1 MGLFLQPSNS
11 PAFHFTL
18 EAQLCF
24 VRRVVEPKGHRHVLQ
39 LIYGFAVQKPGA
51 DSPGG

>member
-11 PAFHFTL
+11 PGFHFTL

-24 VRRVVEPKGHRHVLQ
+24 VRRVVEPEGHWWVPQ
-39 LIYGFAVQKPGA
+39 LIYGLAVQKPGA
-51 DSPGG
+51 DLPGG